1 MNVPRVIYVMGI
13 DGSGK
18 TTVVEWLAK
27 TLKERGHRVD
37 VEWLRFN
44 HVLSKPLLA
53 FCRLT
58 GLTRYETKDG
68 VRVGYHEFHRS
79 RFVAW
84 LFVYLQYL
92 DALRVRLFRIAPK
105 IRQKNSVLILDR
117 FVYDILIDL
126 MIDTGMEDLDSHWI
140 GRAFLDL
147 LPVGT
152 VVLPLVRN
160 RDALLKARPESAL
173 DRHFAKRRQLYERL
187 ESRQELQILRND
199 SCLEDFLS
207 RVGVRVGL

>member
-1 MNVPRVIYVMGI
+1 M
-13 DGSGK
+13 
-18 TTVVEWLAK
+18 VERLAK

-53 FCRLT
+53 FCRLA
-58 GLTRYETKDG
+58 GLTQYEIKDG

-79 RFVAW
+79 RFVSW

-105 IRQKNSVLILDR
+105 IRQKNGVLILDR
-117 FVYDILIDL
+117 FVYDIMIDL
-126 MIDTGMEDLDSHWI
+126 MIDTGMEDLDSRWI

-147 LPVGT
+147 LPSGT

-173 DRHFAKRRQLYERL
+173 DRNHYRRLRLYNQLIARQVLRPLENNSSIDALMLQVLVRL
-187 ESRQELQILRND
+187 
-199 SCLEDFLS
+199 
-207 RVGVRVGL
+207 GLKV